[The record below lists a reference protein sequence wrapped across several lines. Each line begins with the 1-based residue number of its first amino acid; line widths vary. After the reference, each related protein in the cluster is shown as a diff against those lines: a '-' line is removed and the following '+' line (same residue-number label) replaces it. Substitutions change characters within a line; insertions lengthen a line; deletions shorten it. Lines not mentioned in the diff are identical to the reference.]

1 MLRHI
6 ADQES
11 NENSMEGDISERD
24 KQTFID
30 FIGSIVGEAYL
41 SAEDRESRI
50 RPILE
55 LIQ

>member
-1 MLRHI
+1 
-6 ADQES
+6 
-11 NENSMEGDISERD
+11 MEGDISERD